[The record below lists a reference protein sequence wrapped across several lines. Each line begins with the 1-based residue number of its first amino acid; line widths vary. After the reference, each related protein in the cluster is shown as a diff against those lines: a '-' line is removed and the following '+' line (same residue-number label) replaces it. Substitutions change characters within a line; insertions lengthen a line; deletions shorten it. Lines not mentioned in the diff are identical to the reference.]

1 MKKIEFNEHTI
12 VDLVEKMIFKALGC
26 TEPVAAA
33 LAIAVAYREIGGEVK
48 SVKVALDKN
57 VFKNAM
63 AVGIPGTN
71 QKGPKIA
78 IALGI
83 VCGDPKKGLLLLED
97 VTPEAII
104 KAQDLIDRDLIQI
117 TLDNSAR
124 CLNVQAEIETSKGVA
139 KAIISQCH
147 DNIVL
152 IEKNGKIIYHRIE
165 NTAERTN
172 FLDDYD
178 FSSFNFDQLAKLI
191 EKIPLE
197 EIKFLEE
204 GFALNNAAAKIGLQ
218 KGVGMGLG
226 TAYQRLIDQNIIENN
241 FINQAKMLASAAVDA
256 RMGGLK
262 VPIYGCAGSGS
273 HGIGFFIAIGV
284 CLQRFPIKRKV
295 SLQHVYV
302 YGLVVLA
309 AIKQAMGLLSPIC
322 GGAVAVG
329 AAAAAAIVY
338 ALNGNAAKINNAI
351 NLVVGNISGIV
362 CDGAK
367 DGCALKIDSGVT
379 VAIQSALLALE
390 GATISLTDGIIG
402 KDFNDTLNNLSML
415 DKLGMEK
422 VDETI
427 LHMLKNKN
435 R

>member
-1 MKKIEFNEHTI
+1 MKKISLNETTI
-12 VDLVEKMIFKALGC
+12 VDLVGKMVFKAMGC

-33 LAIAVAYREIGGEVK
+33 LAVAVAYREIQGKVK
-48 SVKVALDKN
+48 SVKVSLDKN

-63 AVGIPGTN
+63 AVSIPGTK

-78 IALGI
+78 VALGI
-83 VCGDPKKGLLLLED
+83 VCGNPQKGLLLLED
-97 VTPEAII
+97 VTPEAIA
-104 KAQDLIDRDLIQI
+104 KAQELIDQNLIQI
-117 TLDNSAR
+117 TLDDSAGG
-124 CLNVQAEIETSKGVA
+124 LHIQAVVETENGIA

-165 NTAERTN
+165 NSEEHTD
-172 FLDDYD
+172 FLNDYD
-178 FSSFNFDQLAKLI
+178 FTNFTFEQLKSWI
-191 EKIPLE
+191 EKIPQDK
-197 EIKFLEE
+197 IAFLEE
-204 GFALNNAAAKIGLQ
+204 GLSLNKKAAAIGLEENA
-218 KGVGMGLG
+218 GMHLG
-226 TAYQRLIDQNIIENN
+226 TGYKKIIEQGLLENN

-262 VPIYGCAGSGS
+262 VPVYGCAGSGS

-284 CLQRFPIKRKV
+284 CLQHLKIKRNI
-295 SLQHVYV
+295 SLSHVYA
-302 YGLVVLA
+302 YGLVILA

-322 GGAVAVG
+322 GGAVAVS

-338 ALNGNAAKINNAI
+338 ALDGDNAAVNNAI
-351 NLVVGNISGIV
+351 NLVIGNISGMV

-367 DGCALKIDSGVT
+367 EGCALKIDSGVT
-379 VAIQSALLALE
+379 TAIEAALLSLQ
-390 GATISLTDGIIG
+390 GATIPLADGIIG
-402 KDFNDTLNNLSML
+402 NNFNGTLHNLGIL

-427 LHMLKNKN
+427 LQVLRDKNK
-435 R
+435 